1 MGYCT
6 NLIII
11 YEAVKMICY
20 NVRYMLL
27 SLAKRCTIVLLVSAI
42 LFFIPFL
49 WFPKDAVDL
58 GGDGNRLYFYDPLA
72 FTNNVSLF
80 GVAPEGKAMV
90 NPANHAY
97 LLYVLFIAGIKY
109 FAGSPSTVINIFNGL
124 KLSVGFL
131 SIYLIVKE
139 LIQSG
144 KQNKRHFYTVDLPS
158 ILAGIFYTVGTG
170 NEKLIVYWV
179 KALQSH
185 DQVFLNPLMF
195 FLFLRYLLTKNRWYM
210 VGALIASLLF
220 STNFAMI
227 SAPPFFAFYPI
238 ALLFLFLYV
247 IAIRKVKIRIKEV
260 VIGLFFFLGLHAFHL
275 TPELLAV
282 FQNNTV
288 ATSVVFKESG
298 VNYFTAIR
306 GLGLAVIGIFIPS
319 PATSLRWASFIAPL
333 VVIIGCFQSWKKH
346 KEIGLISI
354 FFFVTFFLV
363 TANITFIGIEL
374 YKKLFLIPGFS
385 MFRNFYL
392 QWGYVFLFFYSLLFG
407 VSLSL
412 IFRKIKGA
420 YIILAAVS
428 MVTLFVIGYWPFLSG
443 QSVDGIHWDSK
454 GVKTAMIMD
463 TRYEQTLAFI
473 KKLPDEGKILM
484 FPLTDN
490 YIQVLFGLNNAAY
503 SGPSTLP
510 FLIGKRSFA
519 GYQNFWPDPIPEYI
533 MKFSKEKNYSVLL
546 QLFSLFNIRYLFHNT
561 DSKIYE
567 EKFPNF
573 PNSYMM
579 TSMPKTQEEYKEFV
593 RKFPVRSI
601 YENGPFQVFEFDDKT
616 YRSEIY
622 IPDSIYVG
630 DMLEKIEDK
639 TVSFQSAFI
648 DPVDCNQNT
657 IISDFCNSQY
667 DPPTMSLSTIKVN
680 PTRYIIHVSQSGST
694 APLLLVFQNSFH
706 KGWKLSI
713 DKDTPLDEDQHILTN
728 KYANGWVITDAD
740 RRGKTEYTVSLNLD
754 THKYFIYG
762 LWITGFSLVAFAGWV
777 GKTIMNKRML

>member
-1 MGYCT
+1 
-6 NLIII
+6 
-11 YEAVKMICY
+11 MICY

-27 SLAKRCTIVLLVSAI
+27 PLAKRYMVVLLVSAF
-42 LFFIPFL
+42 LFFIPFF

-72 FTNNVSLF
+72 FTNNISLY
-80 GVAPEGKAMV
+80 GIAPEGKAMA
-90 NPANHAY
+90 NPTNHAY

-144 KQNKRHFYTVDLPS
+144 RQYKRYFFTVDLPS
-158 ILAGIFYTVGTG
+158 ILAGIFYTIATG
-170 NEKLIVYWV
+170 SEKLIFHWV
-179 KALQSH
+179 KSLHSH
-185 DQVFLNPLMF
+185 DQIFLNPLMF
-195 FLFLRYLLTKNRWYM
+195 FLILRYLLTKNRWYM
-210 VGALIASLLF
+210 VGALLVSFIF
-220 STNFAMI
+220 STSFAMI

-238 ALLFLFLYV
+238 AILFLFLYIIV
-247 IAIRKVKIRIKEV
+247 IRKVKIRIKEV
-260 VIGLFFFLGLHAFHL
+260 VISLFFFLGLHAFHL
-275 TPELLAV
+275 IPELLAV

-306 GLGLAVIGIFIPS
+306 GLGLAVVGLFVPS

-333 VVIIGCFQSWKKH
+333 VVIIGSFQSWNKH

-407 VSLSL
+407 VSLSI
-412 IFRKIKGA
+412 IFKKIKEA
-420 YIILAAVS
+420 FIILAAISILV
-428 MVTLFVIGYWPFLSG
+428 LFAFGFWPFLSG
-443 QSVDGIHWDSK
+443 QSVDGIHWGSK

-463 TRYEQTLAFI
+463 LRYEQILDFI
-473 KKLPDEGKILM
+473 KTLPDEGKILLL
-484 FPLTDN
+484 PLTDN
-490 YIQVLFGLNNAAY
+490 YMQVLFGLNNAAY
-503 SGPSTLP
+503 VGPSTIP
-510 FLIGKRSFA
+510 FLTGKKSFA
-519 GYQNFWPDPIPEYI
+519 GYQNFWPDPIPEHI
-533 MKFSKEKNYSVLL
+533 MKLSKEKKYAALL
-546 QLFSLFNIRYLFHNT
+546 QLFSLFNIRYVFHNT

-593 RKFPVRSI
+593 RKFPVRPI
-601 YENGPFQVFEFDDKT
+601 YENGPFQMFEFDDKV
-616 YRSEIY
+616 YRSEVY
-622 IPDSIYVG
+622 IPDRIYVG
-630 DMLEKIEDK
+630 DMLRKIEDK
-639 TVSFQSAFI
+639 TVSFHSAFI
-648 DPVDCNQNT
+648 DTVDCQQSN
-657 IISDFCNSQY
+657 IISDFCNSKY

-680 PTRYIIHVSQSGST
+680 PTRYEIRVKQSESP
-694 APLLLVFQNSFH
+694 APFLLVFQNSFH
-706 KGWKLSI
+706 KSWKLSV
-713 DKDTPLDEDQHILTN
+713 DNAAPLSEDQHVLVN
-728 KYANGWVITDAD
+728 KYANGWVINKGN
-740 RRGKTEYTVSLNLD
+740 RKGKTEYLVSIKLD
-754 THKYFIYG
+754 SQKYFTYG
-762 LWITGFSLVAFAGWV
+762 LWISGLSLAVFMGYILRITQY
-777 GKTIMNKRML
+777 GRRK